1 MTNDREREPV
11 GDAEETTSERDKT
24 GIRGRLSRARAAAS
38 EKLEQAQEA
47 ASPGVERARE
57 ATAPQVERAQQL
69 GAAGAERAQQV
80 AERATGD
87 EFRREFERYMD
98 VATTT
103 IVGLHQDQA
112 ALQERIAELENKVRT
127 LMERL
132 DPLERG

>member
-1 MTNDREREPV
+1 MTNDEEREQG

-24 GIRGRLSRARAAAS
+24 GIRGRLNRARAAAS

-47 ASPGVERARE
+47 ASPRVERARE

-69 GAAGAERAQQV
+69 GATGAERAQELK
-80 AERATGD
+80 ERATGD
-87 EFRREFERYMD
+87 EFRREFERYID

-103 IVGLHQDQA
+103 IIGLHQDQA
-112 ALQERIAELENKVRT
+112 ALQERIAELENNVGT

-132 DPLERG
+132 NSLEQG